1 MQAYFNK
8 EEYGEHEE
16 IKIQKFGIDEF
27 NGGLKF
33 KIVTEMGSMV
43 IILDDVREQS
53 RFTQLFQKAM
63 EKAVV
68 VQLSKTLEE
77 LKSRASNIEFDN
89 SSEFDC

>member
-8 EEYGEHEE
+8 EEFGEHEE

-33 KIVTEMGSMV
+33 KIVTEMGSLV
-43 IILDDVREQS
+43 VILDDIREQS
-53 RFTQLFQKAM
+53 RFAQLSQKAM

-77 LKSRASNIEFDN
+77 LKAKADDISFDN

>member
-8 EEYGEHEE
+8 EEFGEREE

-33 KIVTEMGSMV
+33 KIVTEMGSLIV
-43 IILDDVREQS
+43 ILDDVREQS
-53 RFTQLFQKAM
+53 RFAQLSQKAM
-63 EKAVV
+63 EKAIV

-77 LKSRASNIEFDN
+77 LKAKASNIELDN